1 MYRDKS
7 LIPTEAIRM
16 LALGVL
22 TSGPRRYGDLAAEV
36 RHFSSR
42 IVGPSLDILGSS
54 LELLSYE
61 GLVEPLEGRSG
72 SETGLAAD
80 AMLSITD
87 AGKAALSE
95 LLRSNVRAP
104 VDDINKLVVALKMR
118 FIHVLSPAEQHEQVD
133 GLIEICETELGRLE
147 DLAEHH
153 QGEQGHLLDWLAHDM
168 GQLRDRIAWLKSF
181 DETAIPA

>member
-16 LALGVL
+16 LALGIL
-22 TSGPRRYGDLAAEV
+22 AGGPCRYAELAAEV

-61 GLVEPLEGRSG
+61 GLMQPLEGRSG
-72 SETGLAAD
+72 SDTGLSAD

-87 AGKAALSE
+87 TGRVALHD
-95 LLRSNVRAP
+95 LLRSHVRAP
-104 VDDINKLVVALKMR
+104 VDDINKLVVALKIR
-118 FIHVLSPAEQHEQVD
+118 FLHVLSPAEQREQIE
-133 GLIEICETELGRLE
+133 GLIDICETELGRLE

-153 QGEQGHLLDWLAHDM
+153 ENEPGHLLDWLAHDM
-168 GQLRDRIAWLKSF
+168 GQIRERIEWLKNF
-181 DETAIPA
+181 GDTAISA